1 MHHLVHL
8 LIALLLSA
16 HAHFAHAQTGGVS
29 APREAAQFDFLIGQW
44 EIELAPKVNG
54 LAAMIHG
61 TPKLQ
66 GTWKAWR
73 AFDGFGVEDELRVI
87 DGSGN
92 PTTLAQAQRIF
103 DAKSKRWLISSLDV
117 YRSRFSSASA
127 QWQDGEMRVSGNGGG
142 SGTTPDGK
150 PTLTRSR
157 FFEITPERFR
167 MTQDRSSDE
176 GKSWEEGV
184 LTISAKRVAAKAV
197 R

>member
-1 MHHLVHL
+1 MHHLVHS

-16 HAHFAHAQTGGVS
+16 HALFAHGQPGGVS

-54 LAAMIHG
+54 LAAMVHG

-73 AFDGFGVEDELRVI
+73 AFDGFGIEDELRVI

-92 PTTLAQAQRIF
+92 PATLAHAQRIF
-103 DAKSKRWLISSLDV
+103 DAKTKRWLISSLDV
-117 YRSRFSSASA
+117 YRVRFSSASA
-127 QWQDGEMRVSGNGGG
+127 QWQDGEMRASGSGNGN
-142 SGTTPDGK
+142 DGK
-150 PTLTRSR
+150 AFISRSR

-167 MTQDRSSDE
+167 MTQDRSFDE
-176 GKSWEEGV
+176 GRSWEEGV
-184 LTISAKRVAAKAV
+184 LTIAAKRVATKAA

>member
-16 HAHFAHAQTGGVS
+16 HALFAHAQPGGVT

-44 EIELAPKVNG
+44 EIELAPKANG
-54 LAAMIHG
+54 LAAMVHG
-61 TPKLQ
+61 SSKLL

-92 PTTLAQAQRIF
+92 PATLAHAQRIF
-103 DAKSKRWLISSLDV
+103 DAKTKRWLINSLDV
-117 YRSRFSSASA
+117 YRARFNSGTA
-127 QWQDGEMRVSGNGGG
+127 QWQDGEMRVIGNASG
-142 SGTTPDGK
+142 SATTPDGK
-150 PTLTRSR
+150 PLLTRSR
-157 FFEITPERFR
+157 FFDITPERFR
-167 MTQDRSSDE
+167 MTQDRSLDE

-184 LTISAKRVAAKAV
+184 LTVSAKRVAAKAV